1 MSNFVLQIFINILA
15 MLGGYFVGIKKER
28 WKITQENRQKHL
40 KEIQEQVFQPILE
53 ILKNHWLPVF
63 ERKRVNLQIKSETK
77 YEQNTVTPN
86 PVLSEYYF
94 LNYEEPTYVK
104 PINQYLY
111 KDAMDRHYPI
121 ILEKYGAFKLKAE
134 EYVKDCLSYAKE
146 IKEQISSK
154 IDIPEYNRLYRRSSE
169 WIKSCHLAKFIVRKQ
184 IVPNDGDLSL
194 KFEEISDVPLI
205 SSKFGEISG
214 VPLLKSIRDESF
226 EEYGLCKN
234 PEKIREEL
242 DQTLKK
248 RDKADELIYIA
259 DKLKIDCLSIRDEIE
274 KLCLTKEITGG
285 CNFC

>member
-1 MSNFVLQIFINILA
+1 MMNFILQIFINILA

-28 WKITQENRQKHL
+28 WKITQESRQKHL
-40 KEIQEQVFQPILE
+40 KEIQEQVFLPILE
-53 ILKNHWLPVF
+53 ILKNHWLPVL

-111 KDAMDRHYPI
+111 KDAMDRHYPT
-121 ILEKYGAFKLKAE
+121 ILEKYGAFKLIAE

-154 IDIPEYNRLYRRSSE
+154 IDLSEYNRLYRRSSE

-194 KFEEISDVPLI
+194 KFEEISDVPL
-205 SSKFGEISG
+205 
-214 VPLLKSIRDESF
+214 LKSIRDESF

-242 DQTLKK
+242 DEILKK
-248 RDKADELIYIA
+248 RDKANELICIA

-274 KLCLTKEITGG
+274 KLCLTKELIGD